1 MCGRTVAAVDAVRV
15 GHVGLVIG
23 RVEVFTIPAGR
34 EKDLTPKAIFAIGV
48 GESWSLGLPGFI
60 EVEAGRNFRSV
71 IMKVRR
77 RDQPKPRDCLRFR
90 GVIVTSGS

>member
-1 MCGRTVAAVDAVRV
+1 
-15 GHVGLVIG
+15 VGLVIG

-34 EKDLTPKAIFAIGV
+34 EKDLTPEVIFAIGV
-48 GESWSLGLPGFI
+48 GESWSLGYPRFI

-77 RDQPKPRDCLRFR
+77 RDRPKPRDCLRC
-90 GVIVTSGS
+90 ISA